1 MLPGILRGHKQ
12 KFEDHIAVEN
22 NLYTTWADEY
32 GILNY
37 FICEA
42 SAYLK
47 IPATNHHQWLEYAQH
62 YGVPTRLLDWTSN
75 PLVALFFAC
84 RSDHDA
90 DAKVWLLHQ
99 RNYLCFLATNMSA
112 PDGKTISQIID
123 DLLFC
128 KSSIKYPFI
137 YTPYYVD
144 TRMSAQ
150 SSYFMVWGA
159 DPIALENIFTPEM
172 YCMQFKE
179 NTNGRVYGDHERN
192 ALSFALYIHADR
204 KQTLM
209 RELDSVGIN
218 EKTLFPGLDG
228 IGRYVEQRFRFN
240 YNEAMQCL

>member
-1 MLPGILRGHKQ
+1 
-12 KFEDHIAVEN
+12 
-22 NLYTTWADEY
+22 
-32 GILNY
+32 
-37 FICEA
+37 
-42 SAYLK
+42 
-47 IPATNHHQWLEYAQH
+47 
-62 YGVPTRLLDWTSN
+62 
-75 PLVALFFAC
+75 
-84 RSDHDA
+84 
-90 DAKVWLLHQ
+90 
-99 RNYLCFLATNMSA
+99 MSA

-179 NTNGRVYGDHERN
+179 NTNGRVYGNHEHN

-209 RELDSVGIN
+209 RELDSVG
-218 EKTLFPGLDG
+218 KFAVW
-228 IGRYVEQRFRFN
+228 R
-240 YNEAMQCL
+240 

>member
-1 MLPGILRGHKQ
+1 MKLIYLPFIIFSILSCKNQ
-12 KFEDHIAVEN
+12 STTQIEKLHIDN
-22 NLYTTWADEY
+22 
-32 GILNY
+32 I
-37 FICEA
+37 IQI
-42 SAYLK
+42 K
-47 IPATNHHQWLEYAQH
+47 
-62 YGVPTRLLDWTSN
+62 
-75 PLVALFFAC
+75 
-84 RSDHDA
+84 
-90 DAKVWLLHQ
+90 
-99 RNYLCFLATNMSA
+99 
-112 PDGKTISQIID
+112 GKTISQIID

-179 NTNGRVYGDHERN
+179 NTNGRVYGNHERN